1 MKILFMPIE
10 DSARELDYK
19 LALSTILVDEDT
31 VVYIGQHDYLYKIRK
46 AFKGGVYLGK
56 NIFSYRSDGTWQ
68 NRHKDIKKRGVSVIH
83 LDEEQAIYSGDKEE
97 WKRRLSTRLDLTGLD
112 SDDFLFVWGDFQ
124 KKYYENVTNV
134 AKENIVVTGNPRFDL
149 LSKYKKYYE
158 DDIKEFTKKY
168 GEYILV
174 TTSFGWFNNILGNKD
189 TFSNRFR
196 ADLSDMN
203 RLREH
208 IGTWAYYG
216 KTFIGYV
223 ELIADLSKKYPNNTI
238 IVRPHPSE
246 IKEIYQTI
254 FKGMIN
260 VRVVYYESSY
270 PWIIGAKLL
279 IEDGSSTAVEAYLSD
294 TPVINYKPESLN
306 NNYDMYLPDLVSVK
320 CTQKEEVFSKI
331 SEISNGTSRSKI
343 IDDELAHS
351 LFFNLKDTHDSFSKT
366 SDTIKKVLT
375 KEGDGVTN
383 NLLLWFYR
391 LKLFLVEIIRKLL
404 LIAHREKRKRYNINR
419 IKFSGFL
426 KDRVARKS
434 NKLCQ
439 MFDKSISCNVVND
452 NLIILKKNK

>member
-10 DSARELDYK
+10 DSSREFDYK
-19 LALSTILVDEDT
+19 LTLSTILMDEDT
-31 VVYIGQHDYLYKIRK
+31 VVYIGQHDYLYKIIK

-56 NIFSYRSDGTWQ
+56 NIFSYKSDGTWQ
-68 NRHKDIKKRGVSVIH
+68 NRHKDIKKRGMSVIH
-83 LDEEQAIYSGDKEE
+83 LDEEQAIYSGDEEE

-124 KKYYENVTNV
+124 KKYYESVTNV

-158 DDIKEFTKKY
+158 DDIKEITKKY

-196 ADLSDMN
+196 ADLSDVN
-203 RLREH
+203 QLREH

-238 IVRPHPSE
+238 IVRPHPGES
-246 IKEIYQTI
+246 KEIYQTI
-254 FKGMIN
+254 FKSMTN
-260 VRVVYYESSY
+260 VSVVYYESSY

-306 NNYDMYLPDLVSVK
+306 NKYDMYLPDLVSEK
-320 CTQKEEVFSKI
+320 CTEVEDVFSKI
-331 SEISNGTSRSKI
+331 GKISNATSKI

-375 KEGDGVTN
+375 KEGDGVVN
-383 NLLLWFYR
+383 NSLLWFYR

-404 LIAHREKRKRYNINR
+404 LIVNREKRKRYDINR

-426 KDRVARKS
+426 KDRVIKKS
-434 NKLCQ
+434 HKICQ
-439 MFDKSISCNVVND
+439 MLDKSVSCNVVNK